1 VVGAQ
6 VNETFQSA
14 NGLDPSAF
22 PATMPTYTGHYHR
35 PHVVE
40 GTNIHYVGSPY
51 QVGAIQAKP
60 ALKTRSAGGVETISY
75 YRTWKDPGERTC

>member
-1 VVGAQ
+1 MCAARGAQ

-14 NGLDPSAF
+14 HGLAPDSF
-22 PATMPTYTGHYHR
+22 PTDLPTYTGHYHR

-51 QVGAIQAKP
+51 QVREENP
-60 ALKTRSAGGVETISY
+60 MS
-75 YRTWKDPGERTC
+75 